1 MEGTGH
7 CHPQN
12 QLVRQAP
19 YPISNLPFVAFNQG
33 SICHLE
39 TVGTMH
45 FVLNWKKPWQIPAI
59 IKETSERKKEM
70 EHMGAAY
77 MAEGIVT
84 LAGSRLYT
92 SAAYTDDMLPDVL
105 SRFENVF
112 QNVAVCES

>member
-1 MEGTGH
+1 MPSAESIGK
-7 CHPQN
+7 
-12 QLVRQAP
+12 AP
-19 YPISNLPFVAFNQG
+19 YPISSLPFVAFNQG

-77 MAEGIVT
+77 
-84 LAGSRLYT
+84 
-92 SAAYTDDMLPDVL
+92 TDDMLPDVL

-112 QNVAVCES
+112 QNVAVPGS